1 MNNLK
6 FAIVIKLN
14 DEVIDKKKGLLM
26 KKILILAGIVGL
38 MSATQVFAQEEVAP
52 APACPVPCEK
62 AFKNKPCEFGKMPK
76 RPDFATFEQKLKL
89 TDEQKA
95 KAQAIREHEKEQIKP
110 ILDKI
115 GEKFKEEKAVMDKRL
130 TFDERQAELAP
141 IRKDI
146 HELKGQIHK
155 IKKQSKA
162 EFESI
167 LTSKQVKQLKKMKA
181 DGMKKFKN
189 SRPCQ
194 KFENRPPR
202 PQDCWENPPRP
213 EVAPEE
219 D

>member
-1 MNNLK
+1 
-6 FAIVIKLN
+6 
-14 DEVIDKKKGLLM
+14 M

-38 MSATQVFAQEEVAP
+38 MSSTQVFAQEEVAP
-52 APACPVPCEK
+52 TQPNAIPCEK
-62 AFKNKPCEFGKMPK
+62 MQPPRPCEFGKMPK
-76 RPDFATFEQKLKL
+76 RPDFAAFEQKLKL

-110 ILDKI
+110 IMDKI
-115 GEKFKEEKAVMDKRL
+115 GEKMKEEKAIMDKRL

-146 HELKGQIHK
+146 HELREQIHK
-155 IKKQSKA
+155 IKKASKA

-167 LTSKQVKQLKKMKA
+167 LTSRQVKQLKKMKDDA
-181 DGMKKFKN
+181 KKNFKN
-189 SRPCQ
+189 HRPCP

-202 PQDCWENPPRP
+202 PQECCENPPRP
-213 EVAPEE
+213 EFPPE